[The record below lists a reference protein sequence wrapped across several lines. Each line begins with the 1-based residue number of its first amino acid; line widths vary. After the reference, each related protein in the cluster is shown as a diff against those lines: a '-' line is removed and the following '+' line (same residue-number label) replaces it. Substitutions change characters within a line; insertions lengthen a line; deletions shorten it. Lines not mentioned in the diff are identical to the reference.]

1 MMGAW
6 EEDIGGD
13 SYWVLWLNLCTWAP
27 QLPILRSSDVMEG
40 KSMSSAVRETRTLN
54 DHFVNL
60 IPGC

>member
-40 KSMSSAVRETRTLN
+40 KSMNAN
-54 DHFVNL
+54 
-60 IPGC
+60 